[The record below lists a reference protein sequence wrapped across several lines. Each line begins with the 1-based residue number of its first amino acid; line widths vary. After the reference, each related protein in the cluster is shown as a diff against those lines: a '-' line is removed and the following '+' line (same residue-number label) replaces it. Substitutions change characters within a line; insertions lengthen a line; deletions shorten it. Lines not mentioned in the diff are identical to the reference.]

1 MSWPEFDRRKWG
13 EVSASDLVLM
23 RRLNST
29 ANMSQ
34 LLSMDRHELI
44 ACHHACGE
52 VYGDACAIVDGNTL
66 GRAQLIFAILR
77 ARTEFV
83 RRVRAQD
90 RRRVN
95 GGPTV

>member
-13 EVSASDLVLM
+13 QISANELAVM
-23 RRLNST
+23 RRLNPA
-29 ANMSQ
+29 ANMGQ
-34 LLSMDRHELI
+34 LLGMDRHELI

-52 VYGDACAIVDGNTL
+52 VYGDDCALVDGSTL
-66 GRAQLIFAILR
+66 DRAQLIFAILR

-83 RRVRAQD
+83 HRVLGSD